1 MRGQPTDSNYAD
13 FQWYFNCKPVA
24 LVFCSLQDQLLDQSG
39 VWKKINCSWCW
50 NLGKSSG
57 RAGRFENSLR
67 APHSKAQRQEL
78 TLPCPVSFT
87 PGGLWL
93 CQDQSVLPGYCAVIA
108 GTQPWWKGVMLLP
121 SLTVDH
127 IPVLHHMLMPHFLLR
142 FQFLSWEKKNHLS
155 RHILTLTS
163 GQLCCFSLPS
173 WFSPTWP
180 SPFLH
185 STQAETLE
193 GLMVKMYLKS
203 LRKSELLV
211 FLGSAKY
218 LRINIHAKI

>member
-93 CQDQSVLPGYCAVIA
+93 CQDQSVLPGYCAAIA
-108 GTQPWWKGVMLLP
+108 GTQPWWKGVMPLP

-142 FQFLSWEKKNHLS
+142 FQFLSWEKKIVCPDIYSPWPLGSYAASLFPADSHL
-155 RHILTLTS
+155 
-163 GQLCCFSLPS
+163 PD
-173 WFSPTWP
+173 P
-180 SPFLH
+180 LH
-185 STQAETLE
+185 SCTQHRQ
-193 GLMVKMYLKS
+193 KHLK
-203 LRKSELLV
+203 V
-211 FLGSAKY
+211 WW
-218 LRINIHAKI
+218 

>member
-13 FQWYFNCKPVA
+13 FQWYFNCKSVA

-78 TLPCPVSFT
+78 TLRCPVSFT

-93 CQDQSVLPGYCAVIA
+93 CQDKSVLPGYCAAIA
-108 GTQPWWKGVMLLP
+108 GTQPWWKGVMLHIYSPWPLDSYAASLFPADSHLP
-121 SLTVDH
+121 D
-127 IPVLHHMLMPHFLLR
+127 PVHSCTQHR
-142 FQFLSWEKKNHLS
+142 QKHLKV
-155 RHILTLTS
+155 
-163 GQLCCFSLPS
+163 
-173 WFSPTWP
+173 WW
-180 SPFLH
+180 
-185 STQAETLE
+185 
-193 GLMVKMYLKS
+193 
-203 LRKSELLV
+203 
-211 FLGSAKY
+211 
-218 LRINIHAKI
+218 